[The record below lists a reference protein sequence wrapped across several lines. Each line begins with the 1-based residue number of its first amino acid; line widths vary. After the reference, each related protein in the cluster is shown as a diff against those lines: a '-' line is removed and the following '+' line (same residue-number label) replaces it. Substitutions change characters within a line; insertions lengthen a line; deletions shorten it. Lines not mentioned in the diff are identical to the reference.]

1 MNKYEKEVMKYSLE
15 REKEVISE
23 LKDIY
28 RRALD
33 EIGDKIR
40 ALMTEELL
48 RGRFQQFLTYL
59 IPTNM
64 TAYKNTLS
72 HAMRTAL

>member
-1 MNKYEKEVMKYSLE
+1 MNKYEKEIMKYSLE

-23 LKDIY
+23 LKEIY

-40 ALMTEELL
+40 AMMSDELTQSKIY
-48 RGRFQQFLTYL
+48 RIEYQR
-59 IPTNM
+59 
-64 TAYKNTLS
+64 
-72 HAMRTAL
+72 ALKGQISAIS

>member
-1 MNKYEKEVMKYSLE
+1 MNKYEKEIMKYSLE

-23 LKDIY
+23 LKEIY

-40 ALMTEELL
+40 AMMSDELT
-48 RGRFQQFLTYL
+48 QS
-59 IPTNM
+59 
-64 TAYKNTLS
+64 KNLPYRIS
-72 HAMRTAL
+72 KSS